1 MLTDTS
7 PTSRMV
13 RRSPFPEVLIKKLNQ
28 FGYGNNTREDT
39 HHKSGRLSTPTL
51 WVMKLIE
58 RRDK

>member
-1 MLTDTS
+1 
-7 PTSRMV
+7 MV